1 MRLKEMLRL
10 EIWTASHNRKT
21 TLKDIQLSVHQG
33 EIIALLG
40 PAGAGK
46 TILLKTIAGLH
57 RIQRGRIW
65 LNGVDVTAQ
74 PAHRRNVVMVFREAR
89 LFPHMTVAE
98 NVDYG
103 LRFRK
108 LPADERQNMVHN
120 ALAWVGMAGMGDRM
134 PSGLET
140 DHQCRVSLA
149 RALVLQPDLLL
160 LDEPWRDLEPWV
172 RQDLWI
178 LLKELLSKLGMTAIF
193 ATREREEAV
202 RLADRIAILHQGRIL
217 QEGTARQLVDRPA
230 APDVARWMGSAV
242 LIRGVWRKRVWETD
256 VGSFPVAVFPRSF
269 PEGAVISGAVY
280 PCDLQAAGWSQP
292 IGERTL
298 RLEGKW
304 LFSTDTGREYQHH
317 IQLDNGAKVSVSSRR
332 PLERTENG
340 RVALLVEADC
350 IPLFADEKHLL

>member
-1 MRLKEMLRL
+1 MRLKEMLKL
-10 EIWTASHNRKT
+10 EKWTASQNKKT
-21 TLKDIQLSVHQG
+21 VLKDIQLSVYQG
-33 EIIALLG
+33 EILALLG

-57 RIQRGRIW
+57 PIRRGRIW
-65 LNGVDVTAQ
+65 LNGMDITEQ
-74 PAHRRNVVMVFREAR
+74 PAHRRNIVMVLRETL
-89 LFPHMTVAE
+89 LFPHMAVAE

-108 LPADERQNMVHN
+108 LPPDERKNMVHN
-120 ALAWVGMAGMGDRM
+120 ALAWVGMAEMSNRM
-134 PSGLET
+134 PSELAT
-140 DHQCRVSLA
+140 DQQRRVSLA

-160 LDEPWRDLEPWV
+160 LDEPLSNLEPWV
-172 RQDLWI
+172 RQDLGI
-178 LLKELLSKLGMTAIF
+178 LLKELVHKLGMTVIF
-193 ATREREEAV
+193 STREHEEAV
-202 RLADRIAILHQGRIL
+202 RLADRIAILNQGHIL
-217 QEGTARQLVDRPA
+217 QEGTARQLVDKPA
-230 APDVARWMGSAV
+230 VPDVARWMGSAV

-269 PEGAVISGAVY
+269 PEGAVVSGVIY
-280 PCDLQAAGWSQP
+280 PCDLRAAGWSQP

-304 LFSTDTGREYQHH
+304 VYSTDTGREYQHH
-317 IQLDNGAKVSVSSRR
+317 IQLDNGVKVSVSSRH

-340 RVALLVEADC
+340 RVAVLVEADC

>member
-1 MRLKEMLRL
+1 MLRL
-10 EIWTASHNRKT
+10 EKWTASQNRKT
-21 TLKDIQLSVHQG
+21 VLKDIQLSVHQG
-33 EIIALLG
+33 EILALLG

-57 RIQRGRIW
+57 PNQRGRIW
-65 LNGVDVTAQ
+65 LNGMDITAQ
-74 PAHRRNVVMVFREAR
+74 SAHRRNVVMVFREAL

-108 LPADERQNMVHN
+108 LPPDERKNMVHN
-120 ALAWVGMAGMGDRM
+120 ALAWFGMAEMSNRM
-134 PSGLET
+134 PSELTT
-140 DHQCRVSLA
+140 DQQRRVSLA

-160 LDEPWRDLEPWV
+160 LDEPMSDLEPWL
-172 RQDLWI
+172 RQDLRI
-178 LLKELLSKLGMTAIF
+178 LLKELLYKLGMTVIYS
-193 ATREREEAV
+193 TRDREEAV

-217 QEGTARQLVDRPA
+217 QEGTARQLVDKPV
-230 APDVARWMGSAV
+230 APDVAKWMGSAV

-256 VGSFPVAVFPRSF
+256 VGSFPVAMFPRSF
-269 PEGAVISGAVY
+269 PEGTIVSGAIY
-280 PCDLQAAGWSQP
+280 PRDLQAAGWSQP

-304 LFSTDTGREYQHH
+304 VLSADTGREYLHH
-317 IQLDNGAKVSVSSRR
+317 IQLDNGVKVSISSRR
-332 PLERTENG
+332 PLERTESG